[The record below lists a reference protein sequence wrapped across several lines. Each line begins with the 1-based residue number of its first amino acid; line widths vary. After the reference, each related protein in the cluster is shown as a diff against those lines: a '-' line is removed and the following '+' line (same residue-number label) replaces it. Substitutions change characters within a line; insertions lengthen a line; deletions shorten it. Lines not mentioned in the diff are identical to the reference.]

1 MNMNIKNSPCI
12 FFLRLE
18 RSKSSD
24 CAEAPA
30 GTVAA
35 TSALVLASAG
45 VALHG
50 GWGRPT
56 PAPAHAATT
65 LVGGLVAPPREPT
78 TAAEAFWKM
87 PHKGEIQL

>member
-1 MNMNIKNSPCI
+1 MWGEVC
-12 FFLRLE
+12 
-18 RSKSSD
+18 
-24 CAEAPA
+24 
-30 GTVAA
+30 
-35 TSALVLASAG
+35 G

-50 GWGRPT
+50 GWGRPA

-87 PHKGEIQL
+87 PHKGTLSLYYSPTYNPSCCPSLSI

>member
-1 MNMNIKNSPCI
+1 MVWGEVC
-12 FFLRLE
+12 
-18 RSKSSD
+18 
-24 CAEAPA
+24 
-30 GTVAA
+30 
-35 TSALVLASAG
+35 G

-50 GWGRPT
+50 GWGRPA

-87 PHKGEIQL
+87 PHKGTYTSLRIVSKLPLIPIDTKLIIPTMRE

>member
-1 MNMNIKNSPCI
+1 MVWGEVC
-12 FFLRLE
+12 
-18 RSKSSD
+18 
-24 CAEAPA
+24 
-30 GTVAA
+30 
-35 TSALVLASAG
+35 G

-50 GWGRPT
+50 GWGRPA

-87 PHKGEIQL
+87 PHKGTYTSLQVLSDLQQIPNNITPIIPMQE